1 MPEITRANGHQ
12 LRGLS
17 QVLGPL
23 IPPSARPRP
32 EDYGYD
38 LSDALRSVVSLRSE
52 VPEDAYT
59 ATILG
64 TEREGSAVVI
74 DDRLVL
80 TIGYLIAE
88 ASKVMLADAGGKVAQ
103 ARVIAYDYDTGFGL
117 ARAME
122 PFPVKPLQ
130 LGRSAVLGIGDA
142 VVTGGFGG
150 AEHSVASK
158 VVDKREFAGYWEYL
172 LDEAIFVAPAHPNW
186 GGTALLGADGKL
198 AGIGSLFVPDAAR
211 GGEPMRGNMFVPI
224 DLLPPI
230 FDDLLTVGRINRP
243 TRPWLGLFVTDAEDR
258 LVVAGFAPGGPAQ
271 KADVRI
277 GDLVVAV
284 EGEPVAT
291 LAGLFRKVWARGP
304 SGVTV
309 RVSVLREGR
318 MTDLRIQTA
327 SRYDFLKQWRLN

>member
-32 EDYGYD
+32 EDYRYD
-38 LSDALRSVVSLRSE
+38 LAEKLQSVVSLRSE

-59 ATILG
+59 ASILG
-64 TEREGSAVVI
+64 TEREGNAVVI

-88 ASKVMLADAGGKVAQ
+88 ATKIMLADANGKVAA
-103 ARVIAYDYDTGFGL
+103 ARVVAYDYDTGFGL
-117 ARAME
+117 ARAVE
-122 PFPVKPLQ
+122 RFDVPPLA
-130 LGRSAVLGIGDA
+130 LGRSASIGIGDA

-150 AEHSVASK
+150 VEHSVAAK
-158 VVDKREFAGYWEYL
+158 VIDKREFAGYWEYL

-186 GGTALLGADGKL
+186 GGTALLGADGRL
-198 AGIGSLFVPDAAR
+198 VGIGSLFVPDAGR
-211 GGEPMRGNMFVPI
+211 GGEATRGNMFVPI

-243 TRPWLGLFVTDAEDR
+243 PRPWLGMFVTDGEER

-271 KADVRI
+271 RADVRI
-277 GDLVVAV
+277 GDLVIAVA
-284 EGEPVAT
+284 GQPVAT
-291 LAGLFRKVWARGP
+291 LADLFREVWRNGDAG
-304 SGVTV
+304 STV
-309 RVSVLREGR
+309 KLSVLREGR
-318 MTDLRIQTA
+318 LVDLPIKTA
-327 SRYDFLKQWRLN
+327 SRYDFLKQWRMN

>member
-38 LSDALRSVVSLRSE
+38 LMDALRSVVSLRSE

-59 ATILG
+59 AGILG

-88 ASKVMLADAGGKVAQ
+88 ASKVMLADISGKVAE
-103 ARVIAYDYDTGFGL
+103 ARVVAYDYDTGFGL
-117 ARAME
+117 ARALE
-122 PFPVKPLQ
+122 SFPVKPLT
-130 LGRSAVLGIGDA
+130 LGRSAALGIGDQ

-150 AEHSVASK
+150 PEHSVASRI
-158 VVDKREFAGYWEYL
+158 VDKREFAGYWEYL
-172 LDEAIFVAPAHPNW
+172 LDEAIFVTPAHPNW
-186 GGTALLGADGKL
+186 GGAALLGPDGRL
-198 AGIGSLFVPDAAR
+198 AGIGSLFVPDAGR
-211 GGEPMRGNMFVPI
+211 GGEPTRGNMIVPI

-243 TRPWLGLFVTDAEDR
+243 PRPWLGLFVTDADER

-271 KADVRI
+271 KADIRI

-284 EGEPVAT
+284 ESQPVAS
-291 LAGLFRKVWARGP
+291 LADLFRKVWAKGAA
-304 SGVTV
+304 GVQV
-309 RVSVLREGR
+309 RMSVLREGR
-318 MTDLRIQTA
+318 MLDLPIRTA
-327 SRYDFLKQWRLN
+327 SRYDFLKQWRMN

>member
-23 IPPSARPRP
+23 IPPSVRPRP
-32 EDYGYD
+32 EDYSYD
-38 LSDALRSVVSLRSE
+38 LIDALRSVVSLRSE

-59 ATILG
+59 AGILG

-88 ASKVMLADAGGKVAQ
+88 ASKVMLVDVAGKVAE
-103 ARVIAYDYDTGFGL
+103 ARAVAYDYDTGFGL
-117 ARAME
+117 ARALE
-122 PFPVKPLQ
+122 PFPVKPLA
-130 LGRSAVLGIGDA
+130 LGRSAALAVGDA

-172 LDEAIFVAPAHPNW
+172 LDEAIFVTPAHPNW
-186 GGTALLGADGKL
+186 GGAALLNSEGRL
-198 AGIGSLFVPDAAR
+198 AGIGSLFVPDAGR
-211 GGEPMRGNMFVPI
+211 GGEPARGNMIVPI

-243 TRPWLGLFVTDAEDR
+243 PRPWLGLFVTDADER

-271 KADVRI
+271 KADIRI
-277 GDLVVAV
+277 GDLVVAI
-284 EGEPVAT
+284 EGQPVAT
-291 LAGLFRKVWARGP
+291 LADVFRRVWSRGAA
-304 SGVTV
+304 GVAV
-309 RVSVLREGR
+309 GMSVLRDGR
-318 MTDLRIQTA
+318 MVDLTIRTA